1 MFLKEYHQILFVE
14 DSRDQLFSFLKF
26 LSLDRDLF

>member
-1 MFLKEYHQILFVE
+1 LKEYHQILFVE
-14 DSRDQLFSFLKF
+14 DSRDRLFSLLKF